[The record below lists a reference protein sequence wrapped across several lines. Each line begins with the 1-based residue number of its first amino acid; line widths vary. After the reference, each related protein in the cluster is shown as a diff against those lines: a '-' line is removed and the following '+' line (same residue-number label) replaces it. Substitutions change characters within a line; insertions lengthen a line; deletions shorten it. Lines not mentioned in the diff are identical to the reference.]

1 MVSEFGVL
9 VALEFGLHIPTHEI
23 MPHYQRLL
31 SESWHTYSTQKALD
45 LSEIVEYIRRN
56 KISHFWINALPLLLL
71 YGLYTACFEFGFQ
84 EIFLMHF

>member
-31 SESWHTYSTQKALD
+31 SES
-45 LSEIVEYIRRN
+45 
-56 KISHFWINALPLLLL
+56 
-71 YGLYTACFEFGFQ
+71 
-84 EIFLMHF
+84 

>member
-31 SESWHTYSTQKALD
+31 SESWHKYLTLDTLD
-45 LSEIVEYIRRN
+45 LSEIVEFIRKN
-56 KISHFWINALPLLLL
+56 KTKYF
-71 YGLYTACFEFGFQ
+71 
-84 EIFLMHF
+84 

>member
-31 SESWHTYSTQKALD
+31 SESWHKYFTVEAD
-45 LSEIVEYIRRN
+45 LSDIVERIRRS
-56 KISHFWINALPLLLL
+56 KIIPF
-71 YGLYTACFEFGFQ
+71 F
-84 EIFLMHF
+84 